1 MDDIEMRLLSRR
13 RVYHELYEDPN
24 PPQQPQDDGG
34 RPRQKA
40 GSGARQKT
48 GSREAEKR
56 PKKGGGRAKNRPTAA
71 VEAPAADR
79 PAMASRSPSKRP
91 AAAEMDDVVVN
102 GLPAAVEH

>member
-1 MDDIEMRLLSRR
+1 MRLLSRR

-40 GSGARQKT
+40 GSSARQKT

-56 PKKGGGRAKNRPTAA
+56 PKKGGGRAKNRPTATTE
-71 VEAPAADR
+71 VPAAD
-79 PAMASRSPSKRP
+79 SRSPSKRP
-91 AAAEMDDVVVN
+91 PTTEMDDVVVN

>member
-24 PPQQPQDDGG
+24 PPQQPQEAGN
-34 RPRQKA
+34 PRQKA
-40 GSGARQKT
+40 GSSRQKT

-56 PKKGGGRAKNRPTAA
+56 PKKGGGRVKNRPTATA
-71 VEAPAADR
+71 EVPTSD
-79 PAMASRSPSKRP
+79 SRSPSKRP
-91 AAAEMDDVVVN
+91 PATEMDDTVVVN

>member
-24 PPQQPQDDGG
+24 PPQHPQDDGG

-40 GSGARQKT
+40 GSSARQKT

-56 PKKGGGRAKNRPTAA
+56 PKKGGGGRAKNRPTATTE
-71 VEAPAADR
+71 VPAAD
-79 PAMASRSPSKRP
+79 SRSPSKRP
-91 AAAEMDDVVVN
+91 PATEMDDTVVVN